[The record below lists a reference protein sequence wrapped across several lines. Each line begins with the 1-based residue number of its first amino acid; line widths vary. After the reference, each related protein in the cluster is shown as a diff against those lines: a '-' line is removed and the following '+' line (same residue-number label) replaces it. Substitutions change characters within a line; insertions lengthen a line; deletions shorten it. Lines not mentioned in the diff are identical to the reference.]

1 VAGFVTSLYGHGP
14 LLLIFGLALLLL
26 SCGGWWASVIREATY
41 GGFHTLRVQSGL
53 RAGIL
58 LFIVSEIFFFLGF
71 FWAYLHC
78 SLSPNIELGSTW
90 PPPGVSPIFPFSVP
104 LLNTVVLLSSGLT
117 ITYSHSC
124 LLASSAV
131 PSIFSLLLTI
141 LLGLFFSVLQAYEY
155 YLCRFC
161 ISDSAYGSCFFLA
174 TGFHGLH
181 VILGVIFLTVSLVRL
196 LALHFSP
203 SRHLGYLFSAWYWHF
218 VDVIWLLLYL
228 IIYIW
233 GS

>member
-1 VAGFVTSLYGHGP
+1 MAGFVFCLS
-14 LLLIFGLALLLL
+14 GLGSFLFLTGLFLLLL
-26 SCGGWWASVIREATY
+26 SCGLWWGSVVRESTF

-53 RAGIL
+53 RVGIL
-58 LFIVSEIFFFLGF
+58 LFIVSELFFFLGF
-71 FWAYLHC
+71 FWTYLHC
-78 SLSPNIELGSTW
+78 SLSPNVELGSCW
-90 PPPGVSPIFPFSVP
+90 PPPGVTPIYAFSLP
-104 LLNTVVLLSSGLT
+104 LLNTVILLTSGLT

-124 LLASSAV
+124 LLSASLLSSAW
-131 PSIFSLLLTI
+131 SLLCTL

-155 YLCRFC
+155 YCCRFC

-181 VILGVIFLTVSLVRL
+181 VILGVIFLTVSLFRL
-196 LALHFSP
+196 LSFHFS
-203 SRHLGYLFSAWYWHF
+203 SGRHLGFVFAAWYWHF

-233 GS
+233 GC